1 MTISFVCHAKMHL
14 NKLVC
19 NLSCIAFLFSAFW
32 LRVTT
37 VIFFYLSFVCLWVR
51 YVQIIAALFQFLCFC
66 FLSVHISEQP
76 FSFIANVWLALLCPL
91 RVCVCVSRSY
101 EFLSIPWLFYS
112 TTRRIRRLISLSIKY
127 AWTDRAGLYWISK
140 HRNWYI
146 EQLYFLKLS
155 SFYRK

>member
-1 MTISFVCHAKMHL
+1 MQLKLYSF
-14 NKLVC
+14 
-19 NLSCIAFLFSAFW
+19 FLFSAFW

-37 VIFFYLSFVCLWVR
+37 VIFFLTLFCLFVGTVCPDNSSLVSISLLLFSLGTHIRTAIFFYCQRLTRSTLSFAC
-51 YVQIIAALFQFLCFC
+51 
-66 FLSVHISEQP
+66 
-76 FSFIANVWLALLCPL
+76 
-91 RVCVCVSRSY
+91 VCVCVSRSY